1 MLPSMY
7 DHSMGQPV
15 TVIQKSATK
24 PGVLRFEINRS
35 ITGMD
40 HERYSDGVEILG
52 DRPPDQLAKSL
63 FSLGGIERVHINSNV
78 ITLDLGK
85 GGVNP
90 SEIINTITKMF
101 TFYLPGV
108 EVPSFK

>member
-1 MLPSMY
+1 
-7 DHSMGQPV
+7 
-15 TVIQKSATK
+15 
-24 PGVLRFEINRS
+24 
-35 ITGMD
+35 MD

-108 EVPSFK
+108 EVPSFE

>member
-1 MLPSMY
+1 
-7 DHSMGQPV
+7 MGQPV

-40 HERYSDGVEILG
+40 HERYSHGDEILG
-52 DRPPDQLAKSL
+52 NRPPDQLARSL
-63 FSLGGIERVHINSNV
+63 FDLGGIERVHINSNV

-90 SEIINTITKMF
+90 VEIINIITKMF
-101 TFYLPGV
+101 TYYLPGV
-108 EVPSFK
+108 EVPSFE

>member
-1 MLPSMY
+1 
-7 DHSMGQPV
+7 
-15 TVIQKSATK
+15 
-24 PGVLRFEINRS
+24 
-35 ITGMD
+35 MD

-78 ITLDLGK
+78 INLDLGK

-108 EVPSFK
+108 EVPSFE

>member
-1 MLPSMY
+1 
-7 DHSMGQPV
+7 
-15 TVIQKSATK
+15 
-24 PGVLRFEINRS
+24 
-35 ITGMD
+35 MD

-85 GGVNP
+85 GGVNA

-108 EVPSFK
+108 EVPSFE

>member
-1 MLPSMY
+1 
-7 DHSMGQPV
+7 MGQPG

-24 PGVLRFEINRS
+24 SGVLRFEINRS

-40 HERYSDGVEILG
+40 HERYSYGDDILG
-52 DRPPDQLAKSL
+52 NRPPDQIAKSI
-63 FSLGGIERVHINSNV
+63 FDLGGVERVHINSNV

-85 GGVNP
+85 GGVDP
-90 SEIINTITKMF
+90 VEIINSITQMF

-108 EVPSFK
+108 EVPSFE